1 METCSVLNALGLVGK
16 KWTFVL
22 LQHIALHDDEGFNA
36 LLKQMKK
43 ISPKMLS
50 QRLKSCEQAGLV
62 VRIVT
67 ERNSLS
73 FTSYHLTPKG
83 QDLYHLLL
91 AFQKWAC
98 HYTPTPLLCEQTS
111 CAECKLL

>member
-1 METCSVLNALGLVGK
+1 METCPVLASLDLVGK

-22 LQHIALHDDEGFNA
+22 LQHIALHGDEGFNA

-62 VRIVT
+62 VRIVA

-73 FTSYHLTPKG
+73 FTSYRLTPKG
-83 QDLYHLLL
+83 QDLYSILLT
-91 AFQKWAC
+91 FQKWVC
-98 HYTPTPLLCEQTS
+98 RYTPTPLLCEQTS
-111 CAECKLL
+111 CVECKLL